1 MTFGQKVALE
11 RKKKNWTQTQ
21 LAEATGST
29 RDLIGRYE
37 RDDVKPS
44 IEVAANMADALKCS
58 LDYLVRDVI
67 PSDPNS
73 SLIPEQLIPLLTE
86 LERLS
91 PEDTVHVLAVINAF
105 IVKAKIQS
113 VIE

>member
-1 MTFGQKVALE
+1 MTFGQKIVFE

-44 IEVAANMADALKCS
+44 IEVAANMADALECS
-58 LDYLVRDVI
+58 LDYLVRDIKISGKV
-67 PSDPNS
+67 
-73 SLIPEQLIPLLTE
+73 IPEQFVPLLTE
-86 LERLS
+86 IEKLS
-91 PEDTVHVLAVINAF
+91 QSDVTHVIAVIHAF
-105 IVKAKIQS
+105 IAKAKLQS
-113 VIE
+113 IKE